1 MTKIVKKS
9 FCVKSSTDE
18 SDLVKGNV
26 VVNSSDPP
34 FKEGYTRFIM
44 LDAHLIDIMK
54 GIAVFLA

>member
-1 MTKIVKKS
+1 MTKIAKKS

-34 FKEGYTRFIM
+34 YKEGYT
-44 LDAHLIDIMK
+44 DSQC
-54 GIAVFLA
+54 